1 MLLRRGIGGLP
12 TNSLG
17 SPSFPN
23 WFPSRLTQRQ
33 QRYPVGY
40 EGSVPSIIDPR
51 APDKPPLIHLGVAQA
66 LDLLSKGLISLSV
79 VSILSG
85 LVIKNYYLL
94 RFGIAQFEPL
104 RSEYIA
110 TGLVWLI
117 FSGTGVVLVWNCWR
131 RGVLSWSQATT
142 KKQKWYLASLLP
154 AAILGIVYFVLFMLR
169 VFSFNDASF
178 WGQRALS
185 AAATILVSA
194 LAQAWAFALF
204 RGHPLEVLRRCA
216 VDNPSNLVRDILAML
231 LFTMGLYSQFVYPHL
246 PAMFGGAD
254 RPIARLVMRS
264 QFDPTVLPRFA
275 HEGNVIGPVQIVSE
289 SDDSI
294 FVLPAKAAGRESLV
308 RLRRDQVDAVLYE
321 AGSFGR
327 PL

>member
-1 MLLRRGIGGLP
+1 
-12 TNSLG
+12 
-17 SPSFPN
+17 
-23 WFPSRLTQRQ
+23 
-33 QRYPVGY
+33 
-40 EGSVPSIIDPR
+40 
-51 APDKPPLIHLGVAQA
+51 
-66 LDLLSKGLISLSV
+66 
-79 VSILSG
+79 
-85 LVIKNYYLL
+85 
-94 RFGIAQFEPL
+94 
-104 RSEYIA
+104 
-110 TGLVWLI
+110 
-117 FSGTGVVLVWNCWR
+117 
-131 RGVLSWSQATT
+131 
-142 KKQKWYLASLLP
+142 
-154 AAILGIVYFVLFMLR
+154 MLR